1 MMKFNMLTPLHK
13 AVEKENIPII
23 KLLLKL
29 PNIDT
34 TIKNEIFLRYF
45 LFNLQMQFLMVFTL
59 NIF

>member
-34 TIKNEIFLRYF
+34 TIKNGIF
-45 LFNLQMQFLMVFTL
+45 
-59 NIF
+59 